1 MSICYLRYRKNT
13 MLIYVTLIVTLV
25 CPERKNIVKL
35 SSEELVIKLL
45 NCHEKLHLIN
55 HFQARVLLTIF
66 SSYSNIVSA
75 E

>member
-1 MSICYLRYRKNT
+1 

>member
-1 MSICYLRYRKNT
+1 

-45 NCHEKLHLIN
+45 NCHEKLHFASL
-55 HFQARVLLTIF
+55 FSVLKALERTML
-66 SSYSNIVSA
+66 SKYLLDGKRRACS
-75 E
+75 

>member
-1 MSICYLRYRKNT
+1 MPICYLRYRKNT

-55 HFQARVLLTIF
+55 HF
-66 SSYSNIVSA
+66 
-75 E
+75 